1 MVVLSCVARE
11 RQQPFGTLTGLFLIF
26 HQSHKRLAIS
36 RLLLVRASFG
46 PGERVWLQIECLP
59 VLSDGRLLSDDYVLW
74 RRMKGASERASYRQ
88 RMKIGRQQT
97 TRTGLMKK
105 GQVNGMH
112 MNKTRNRSTT
122 TAETLLNAMLKLAA
136 EQRGYTKNRRR
147 STCTKNG

>member
-1 MVVLSCVARE
+1 MVLSCVARE

-74 RRMKGASERASYRQ
+74 RRMEGASEL
-88 RMKIGRQQT
+88 QT
-97 TRTGLMKK
+97 EDENWPSTNHSNGPYEK
-105 GQVNGMH
+105 GPG
-112 MNKTRNRSTT
+112 
-122 TAETLLNAMLKLAA
+122 
-136 EQRGYTKNRRR
+136 
-147 STCTKNG
+147 